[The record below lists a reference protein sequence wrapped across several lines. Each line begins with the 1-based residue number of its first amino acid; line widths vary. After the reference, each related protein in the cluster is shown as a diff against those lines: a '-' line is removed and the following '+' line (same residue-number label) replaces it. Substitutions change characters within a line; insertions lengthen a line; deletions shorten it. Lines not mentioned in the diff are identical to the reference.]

1 MTLEK
6 STEST
11 LGMVW
16 LRYDASRLCFVA
28 VVFFFSFPSHHFI
41 FHTVT
46 GLFLFGDSC
55 HTGGLLSLTWSME
68 QLGRCGLLS
77 WRKRALCLSTAL
89 TRAGKMLC
97 RIVLF
102 SFSFSVL
109 PFPLFLH
116 IFTHCFSRSMELVY
130 QRPGEMNG
138 IPLYRYVAPKT
149 LFANGTD
156 YAPNEGFCPCRQS
169 GLLNVSSCR
178 HSE

>member
-28 VVFFFSFPSHHFI
+28 VVFCFLFLFSFPSHHFI

-77 WRKRALCLSTAL
+77 WRNRALCLSTAL

-102 SFSFSVL
+102 FFFFSLSSAS
-109 PFPLFLH
+109 PIIPSYIYPLF
-116 IFTHCFSRSMELVY
+116 FQVY
-130 QRPGEMNG
+130 GAGLSASWRDERNPSISICCTQDPFCQWDGLCSQWRLL
-138 IPLYRYVAPKT
+138 PL
-149 LFANGTD
+149 
-156 YAPNEGFCPCRQS
+156 
-169 GLLNVSSCR
+169 
-178 HSE
+178 